1 MISTYTHVP
10 VMADRIFEL
19 LEPALRSEGSLLVDA
34 TVGLG
39 GHAELFLSSIPGLQL
54 LGIDQ
59 DPEAFEHS
67 QKRLQAY
74 GERVRLVRD
83 RFDNLDEILEQNDL
97 KKRPD
102 AILFDLGVSSLQID
116 KPERGFSYL
125 RDAFLDMRMSPDI
138 EISAAQILASYSER
152 DLALLFQR
160 FGDERLGRRYA
171 KAIIQRRLES
181 PIERTSDLVEILQLA
196 TPFSKRGRGHPSKRV
211 FQALRI
217 AVNQEL
223 KALSNALPVAIT
235 KLAIGGRIA
244 VMAYH
249 SGEDRIVKNE
259 FRRVCLSTAPLDLP
273 SELPEHAPQ
282 FSDVTRGAEKA
293 KAEEIAK
300 NRRSA
305 SVRLRAIKRLR
316 EAKL

>member
-19 LEPALRSEGSLLVDA
+19 LEPALRVEGSLLIDA

-39 GHAELFLSSIPGLQL
+39 GHAELFLSSIPGMQL

-59 DPEAFEHS
+59 DPEALEHS
-67 QKRLQAY
+67 QLRLQPF
-74 GERVRLVRD
+74 GERVHLVRG
-83 RFDNLDEILEQNDL
+83 RFDNLDQILEQKPL

-116 KPERGFSYL
+116 KSERGFSYL
-125 RDAFLDMRMSPDI
+125 RDAYLDMRMSPDI
-138 EISAAQILASYSER
+138 EISAAQILASYSEHQ
-152 DLALLFQR
+152 LASLFQR
-160 FGDERLGRRYA
+160 FGDEKLGRRYA
-171 KAIIQRRLES
+171 KAIIQRRFEA
-181 PIERTSDLVEILQLA
+181 PIERTLDLVEILQSA
-196 TPFSKRGRGHPSKRV
+196 TPYSRKGSGHPSKRV

-223 KALSNALPVAIT
+223 KSLSDALPVAIA

-259 FRRVCLSTAPLDLP
+259 FRRVSRSTAPLDLP
-273 SELPEHAPQ
+273 TELPEHAPQ

-293 KAEEIAK
+293 KSKEIAR
-300 NRRSA
+300 NPRSA
-305 SVRLRAIKRLR
+305 SVRLRAMERLK